1 MSKENRPDH
10 HPADYAYDFD
20 LDVSAGDTIVM
31 TVEATSTS
39 KGTAT
44 LENTTTGKSVTHT
57 FTSSEGDLC
66 EYDAEW
72 IVEDY
77 EEGLSLVPFADFD
90 SVEFTDAYATKSTGA
105 TVDAGTDATIID
117 IRQSGSVLTSCSA
130 TGETVTC
137 TYAG

>member
-1 MSKENRPDH
+1 MLTLDANAP
-10 HPADYAYDFD
+10 DYAYDFD

-31 TVEATSTS
+31 TVTATTTS
-39 KGTAT
+39 KGSAT

-57 FTSSEGDLC
+57 FTSTEGDLC

-90 SVEFTDAYATKSTGA
+90 SVEFTDAYATKSTGT
-105 TVDAGTDATIID
+105 TVDAGDDATIID
-117 IRQSGSVLTSCSA
+117 IRQSGTVYTSCSA
-130 TGETVTC
+130 SGTTVTC
-137 TYAG
+137 TYEG

>member
-1 MSKENRPDH
+1 
-10 HPADYAYDFD
+10 
-20 LDVSAGDTIVM
+20 M

-39 KGTAT
+39 KGSAT

-57 FTSSEGDLC
+57 FTSTEGDLC

-90 SVEFTDAYATKSTGA
+90 SVEFTSAYATKSTGA